1 MQGGSSKSYN
11 ESLNNLTGAGSSRQL
26 NRFLT
31 GGADCSYNEKTDR
44 CSLRKDGKANDS
56 QCVYNTDTHRCRI
69 NDSKRDKICLNVPY
83 TQKDIAKSMG
93 VRWDPSLK
101 SWWTSSTNKNNATSF
116 QHMGSETVMQPQRLP
131 LNLPQGHQ
139 LK

>member
-31 GGADCSYNEKTDR
+31 GGADCSYNEKTSR
-44 CSLRKDGKANDS
+44 CSLRKDGKADDS

-69 NDSKRDKICLNVPY
+69 DDSKRDKICLNVPVLKRY
-83 TQKDIAKSMG
+83 SQKYGS
-93 VRWDPSLK
+93 
-101 SWWTSSTNKNNATSF
+101 
-116 QHMGSETVMQPQRLP
+116 QMGSILKELVDII
-131 LNLPQGHQ
+131 NLQE
-139 LK
+139 